1 MVCAILESD
10 TVQKIEVLNDAS
22 TSLKL
27 NHNHYPALFWM
38 PESQSYILA
47 EQGTLASLVVQWLR
61 ICLATQGTRVR
72 SLARKIPHAV
82 GQLSLCSTTI
92 EPVLWSQRAVTTEPM
107 GCNYS
112 SSRHSKKSHNEAH
125 TLQQESNPHSQQLQK
140 SPRTATKAQHG
151 QKVILIKKNK
161 KHQTWQVSNEAD

>member
-47 EQGTLASLVVQWLR
+47 EQGTLGFPGGPVVKNLP
-61 ICLATQGTRVR
+61 CNAGDTVR

-92 EPVLWSQRAVTTEPM
+92 EPVL
-107 GCNYS
+107 
-112 SSRHSKKSHNEAH
+112 
-125 TLQQESNPHSQQLQK
+125 
-140 SPRTATKAQHG
+140 
-151 QKVILIKKNK
+151 
-161 KHQTWQVSNEAD
+161 